1 MRNPVLEFSQIS
13 RCLLCHDAPCT
24 KVCPRVDPARI
35 LRAIRFE
42 NDLGAAMLLPDDDI
56 CSTCGSVC
64 VSVCPTKTQIPEI
77 LSVLREHAT
86 QMEEAPG
93 AESVDLSC
101 EICGVPLENPFLL
114 SSSVVASNYEMCAR
128 AFEMGWAGVAYKTI
142 CLMEIHETSPRF
154 SAM

>member
-1 MRNPVLEFSQIS
+1 MRNPIMEFSQVS
-13 RCLLCHDAPCT
+13 QCLLCHDAPCT

-101 EICGVPLENPFLL
+101 EI
-114 SSSVVASNYEMCAR
+114 
-128 AFEMGWAGVAYKTI
+128 
-142 CLMEIHETSPRF
+142 
-154 SAM
+154 

>member
-1 MRNPVLEFSQIS
+1 MRNPVVEFSQIS

-24 KVCPRVDPARI
+24 KVCPQVDPARI

-86 QMEEAPG
+86 QMEEALVPNQWIFPAKYAAFHWKTLFCSLPPWWPATTKCVPG
-93 AESVDLSC
+93 LSK
-101 EICGVPLENPFLL
+101 
-114 SSSVVASNYEMCAR
+114 
-128 AFEMGWAGVAYKTI
+128 WAGRV
-142 CLMEIHETSPRF
+142 SPIRP
-154 SAM
+154 SA